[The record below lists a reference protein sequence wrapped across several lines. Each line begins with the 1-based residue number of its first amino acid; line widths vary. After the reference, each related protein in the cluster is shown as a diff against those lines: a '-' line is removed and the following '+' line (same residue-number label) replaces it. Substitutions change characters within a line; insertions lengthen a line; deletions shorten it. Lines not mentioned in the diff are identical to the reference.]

1 MRKIITMLF
10 VLFIFAGITNAQTL
24 EENLQKVGP
33 KYAALYLQPLV
44 DGLGTNINSNYFYSA
59 NVPFDKKMPMGF
71 NVGIRLRFMNTF
83 MSSDDQKFN
92 YSYADSFAVSPGVY
106 TKGTYKVQDA
116 PTVIGE
122 DKEAIAK
129 FYDQNGVYVPGQD
142 LTLIGG
148 VLKTTSVPF
157 FLPEITF
164 GTLYGTDASISFL
177 PSVKV
182 GDVGSI
188 SFFGFTIR
196 HNISHYFPKS
206 PVDIAIQGGYQG
218 MKFTEPDNNDLWKS
232 GNFFINGQVSKTI
245 NFFTGYG
252 ALQYE
257 NFGAD
262 VSYNYVSSS
271 GTKTPVKVSL
281 DGNNNFRL
289 ILGGTVRAG
298 FFAFNLDANIGKR
311 FAISSGI
318 NFIIL

>member
-1 MRKIITMLF
+1 MRKIITLF
-10 VLFIFAGITNAQTL
+10 FIFLMSASISLAQDGL
-24 EENLQKVGP
+24 EDKLQKVGP
-33 KYAALYLQPLV
+33 NYAKLYLQPMV
-44 DGLGTNINSNYFYSA
+44 DALGTNMNSNYFYSA
-59 NVPFDKKMPMGF
+59 NVPFDKKIPMGLNLGF
-71 NVGIRLRFMNTF
+71 RLRFMGTF

-92 YSYADSFAVSPGVY
+92 YSYADSILVSGSY
-106 TKGTYKVQDA
+106 MKGTYKVQDA

-122 DKEAIAK
+122 DKEPVGK

-142 LTLIGG
+142 ITLIAGA
-148 VLKTTSVPF
+148 VKTTTVPF

-164 GTLYGTDASISFL
+164 GSLYGTDGSISFL

-182 GDVGSI
+182 GDVGSL

-196 HNISHYFPKS
+196 HNVSHYFPKS
-206 PVDIAIQGGYQG
+206 PVEVAIQGGYQG

-245 NFFTGYG
+245 SFFTGYG

-257 NFGAD
+257 NFSTD
-262 VSYNYVSSS
+262 VSYNYVSST

-289 ILGGTVRAG
+289 ILGGTVRTG